1 MEGQQLNING
11 EVDERRPDAEEVSP
25 DESLK
30 QDRHAFYETVN
41 KAAKPQERMFQVD
54 LSVTVTPAG
63 DKALKIPIFLGKLRG
78 ALVEEALG
86 VAIETRQFK
95 KLLQAALDLPQELRD
110 LIQNQTSIEQ

>member
-11 EVDERRPDAEEVSP
+11 EVDERPEPGEEVSI

-30 QDRHAFYETVN
+30 NDRHAFYEIVN
-41 KAAKPQERMFQVD
+41 KAAKPQERIFQVD
-54 LSVTVTPAG
+54 LSLTLTPAG

-95 KLLQAALDLPQELRD
+95 KLLHAALDLPEELRK
-110 LIQNQTSIEQ
+110 LIQDQTSIQQ